1 MPGETAFGGKA
12 AALVLRPGWGNDQ
25 DIIVTIAITGSLFA
39 TANRAI
45 TNQLTATVARN
56 PPWPGRS
63 GCCDS
68 HQTFDDPSHAQ
79 PASAEIC
86 GHAADLPS
94 RELRHE
100 IAPRLSALFRV
111 AFTYR

>member
-68 HQTFDDPSHAQ
+68 HRPSMI
-79 PASAEIC
+79 PPTPNPPLLRSA
-86 GHAADLPS
+86 ATRPTSL
-94 RELRHE
+94 HE
-100 IAPRLSALFRV
+100 N
-111 AFTYR
+111 